1 MTEESQESI
10 KDKLDKLI
18 LAQEAVM
25 EKNREKK
32 WSMPWGKK
40 PSKAQVKKGWTTVQ
54 IIRNNGSIDF
64 TKVPIEDGTIQIDGI
79 PRISTIDYHL
89 SHKGKPF
96 VIIPEW
102 SLKPFSPVENYEQTE
117 KDRLTTTG
125 TRLILAKMEKEAI
138 KPKSAGGFGMVG
150 YIVLGVIV
158 IGVIYYLVKGGKL
171 F

>member
-1 MTEESQESI
+1 MEEEQETISQ
-10 KDKLDKLI
+10 KLDRIAKQNEDMLATRKEKGWKL
-18 LAQEAVM
+18 
-25 EKNREKK
+25 
-32 WSMPWGKK
+32 PWGKK
-40 PSKAQVKKGWTTVQ
+40 TSKSQVNKGWTTVQ
-54 IIRNNGSIDF
+54 IIRNNGNIDF
-64 TKVPIEDGTIQIDGI
+64 IKAPIEDGTVTVDGI
-79 PRISTIDYHL
+79 PRISTIDYKL

-138 KPKSAGGFGMVG
+138 KPASKGFGSMGWIILVIVGLAVG
-150 YIVLGVIV
+150 YYFL
-158 IGVIYYLVKGGKL
+158 KGGKL

>member
-1 MTEESQESI
+1 MEEQESI
-10 KDKLDKLI
+10 KDKLDKLLVQQDTLI
-18 LAQEAVM
+18 KEN
-25 EKNREKK
+25 KEKK
-32 WSMPWGKK
+32 WKLPWGKK

-64 TKVPIEDGTIQIDGI
+64 IKAPIEDGTVDVDGI
-79 PRISTIDYHL
+79 PRISTIDYKL
-89 SHKGKPF
+89 SYKGTPF

-138 KPKSAGGFGMVG
+138 KPKGAGGFGTIG
-150 YIVLGVIV
+150 WIILGVAV
-158 IGVIYYLVKGGKL
+158 IAVVYYLMKGGKL